1 MWTEVLEQLH
11 QDIVKRM
18 KNGGVFSFVDVE
30 VVATVENRIDILLK
44 LCGNKIEKWGI
55 KGNAIA
61 FLEFPS
67 FAPLSLEDAGYLLNE
82 VLAITNTLELVWDWK
97 EIETTNTL
105 HLYLI
110 VEV

>member
-1 MWTEVLEQLH
+1 MWTGVLEQLH

-18 KNGGVFSFVDVE
+18 KNGGTFSLVDME
-30 VVATVENRIDILLK
+30 IEATVENRVNAILE
-44 LCGNKIEKWGI
+44 LCRAKVEKWPV

-67 FAPLSLEDAGYLLNE
+67 SAPLSIEDVGYLLNE
-82 VLAITNTLELVWDWK
+82 VLVITNTLELVWDWK
-97 EIETTNTL
+97 EIMIPNVL
-105 HLYLI
+105 RLYLI